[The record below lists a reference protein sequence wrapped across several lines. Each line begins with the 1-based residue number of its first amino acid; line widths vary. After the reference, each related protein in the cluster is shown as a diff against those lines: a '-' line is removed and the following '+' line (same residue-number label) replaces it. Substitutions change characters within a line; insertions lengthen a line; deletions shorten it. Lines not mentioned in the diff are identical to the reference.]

1 MYVYI
6 YIYICTQEGKTAL
19 ELAQN
24 LPYWMLR
31 KKGHDEV
38 VALLTEH
45 TACGG
50 RK

>member
-1 MYVYI
+1 VIQDTY
-6 YIYICTQEGKTAL
+6 GRTAL
-19 ELAQN
+19 HQEVAENPWGSFLQS
-24 LPYWMLR
+24 R

-38 VALLTEH
+38 VAMLKEH

>member
-1 MYVYI
+1 M
-6 YIYICTQEGKTAL
+6 CNQEGKTAL
-19 ELAQN
+19 QLAQN
-24 LPYWMLR
+24 LSSWMSR